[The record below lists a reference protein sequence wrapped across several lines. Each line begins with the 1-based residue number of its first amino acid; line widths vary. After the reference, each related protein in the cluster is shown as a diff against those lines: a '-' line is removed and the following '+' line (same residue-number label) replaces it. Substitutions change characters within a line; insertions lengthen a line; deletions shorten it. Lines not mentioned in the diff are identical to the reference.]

1 MDETVPK
8 DKTVKSTPADLRSL
22 LTNFDEVGRGAD
34 VSEICGTEGYPHAT
48 LRAAVAHMPLEV
60 R

>member
-34 VSEICGTEGYPHAT
+34 VSVSIQLYHTCIVNYFT
-48 LRAAVAHMPLEV
+48 
-60 R
+60 